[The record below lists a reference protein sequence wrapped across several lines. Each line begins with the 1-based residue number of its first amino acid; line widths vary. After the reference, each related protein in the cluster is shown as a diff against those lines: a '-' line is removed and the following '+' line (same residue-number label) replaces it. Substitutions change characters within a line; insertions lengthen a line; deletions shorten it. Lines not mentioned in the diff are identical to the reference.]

1 MTPQQIQVVQT
12 TWKMVVPI
20 ADTAASLFYDRLFVL
35 DPSLVPMFGNDMAE
49 QRRRLMTMLGVA
61 VTGLTRLDTIIP
73 VLRNLGARHIGYGV
87 KDEHYATV
95 GAALLWTLEQGLGPA
110 FTADARD
117 AWSTAYGIVATTMQE
132 GAREAMNVKAR
143 ERLAA

>member
-61 VTGLTRLDTIIP
+61 VTGLTRVDTIIP
-73 VLRNLGARHIGYGV
+73 VLRNLGARHICYGV

>member
-61 VTGLTRLDTIIP
+61 VTGLTRVDTIIP